1 MSAILLNCW
10 YYIYY
15 NNREELECLHEQ
27 NGVDGM
33 TKLSELIKVFKRN
46 YSDVLGVDVGSSGT
60 KVVRIKWIKGHAV
73 LVAAD
78 VLPALVLPEA
88 AAAESFSSRVPKAL
102 KARYVALATSQG
114 GSIIKLLTFPLHT
127 GKSTDEQILAL
138 MGIANSSE
146 FRIAYEPVLETRVE
160 SRVLAVALP
169 DSTARSLCGLFPL
182 GAPAPCS
189 IEISA
194 VASLT
199 SYQKGLGITHADDC
213 VAVIDCGATV
223 TLVSFYSRSGLSL
236 IRKFDFGTYNILK
249 KLQDN
254 LGVDQEVA
262 TGILTDG
269 SFDVSR
275 VVHQAMENFLQQLII
290 AWDYVERRENTR
302 VGKLYACGGGFLL
315 RMVSQEVETATGLKP
330 VVWDP
335 FENLAVQT
343 GALPDRFKG
352 QETRFSA
359 AVGAALGMLKQ

>member
-223 TLVSFYSRSGLSL
+223 TLVSFYFRGALSL
-236 IRKFDFGTYNILK
+236 IRKFDFGANTILK

-262 TGILTDG
+262 TGIVNEG

-275 VVHQAMENFLQQLII
+275 IVHQAMENFLQQLII
-290 AWDYVERRENTR
+290 SWDYVERRENTR
-302 VGKLYACGGGFLL
+302 VVKVFAGGGGAML
-315 RMVSQEVETATGLKP
+315 RLWGMEIEGTTGQKP
-330 VVWDP
+330 VLWNP
-335 FENLAVQT
+335 FEGLVLHA
-343 GALPDRFKG
+343 GAFPDRLKG
-352 QETRFSA
+352 QESRFSA
-359 AVGAALGMLKQ
+359 AIGAALGMLRQ